1 MIFAGLMGRT
11 VAWLMMVV
19 MLATALPLGT
29 AQAALVTTEQVV
41 METTGSDRD
50 RVQAFLERQDV
61 RRQMIGFGVDPGE
74 AAARVAQLSD
84 AEIGQIVD
92 RIDRLPAGQS
102 ALGAVLGVI
111 LIMFLVLL
119 VTDLLG
125 LTDIFPFVRR

>member
-1 MIFAGLMGRT
+1 MIFAGPLGRT

-19 MLATALPLGT
+19 MLVAALPLGV

-41 METTGSDRD
+41 MESTSGDRD

-61 RRQMIGFGVDPGE
+61 RRQMVALGVDPGE
-74 AAARVAQLSD
+74 AAARVTQLSD
-84 AEIGQIVD
+84 AEVGQIVD
-92 RIDRLPAGQS
+92 RLDRLPAGQS

-111 LIMFLVLL
+111 LIIFLVLL

-125 LTDIFPFVRR
+125 LTNVFPFVRR

>member
-1 MIFAGLMGRT
+1 MSFAGPLGRT
-11 VAWLMMVV
+11 VAWVMMVV
-19 MLATALPLGT
+19 MLVTALPLGV

-41 METTGSDRD
+41 TQSGGGDRD
-50 RVQAFLERQDV
+50 RVEAFLEREDV
-61 RRQMIGFGVDPGE
+61 RRQMVALGVDPAE

-84 AEIGQIVD
+84 AEVGQIVD

-111 LIMFLVLL
+111 LIIFLVLL

-125 LTDIFPFVRR
+125 LTNVFPFVRR

>member
-74 AAARVAQLSD
+74 AAARVTQLSD

-92 RIDRLPAGQS
+92 RIDQLPAGQS

-111 LIMFLVLL
+111 LIIFLVLL

-125 LTDIFPFVRR
+125 LTDVFPFVRR